1 MKRLCGLIMGILPF
15 CSCSIEEPEM
25 NKELYEEKETVLIRF
40 SAEVS
45 AETRSSI
52 SPEETSIRDLN
63 IYAFR
68 NGVLEDQLFAS
79 SAEMLIMNLPS
90 GSEYDIYAVANLGK
104 YEVNCSEEDFIRD
117 FEYSIQRISDIDGYM
132 PMTCVANNIHVG
144 TSNETVLLK
153 MERMAARLT
162 LSVDKDALLEGLQVQ
177 SVRLCQSAARVFPF
191 RWQGSGGSRVQAVSE
206 TIDGDYATASDLQ
219 LLNNGGEMVLYTLE
233 NCQGVLLPDNTDP
246 FKKVPMMIEGK
257 ESLCTYIDVK
267 CSFMGQGLFEGDV
280 SYRIYVG
287 LDACTSFD
295 IPGNSC
301 IDISLMLTGNG
312 LKEISW
318 KVDADVS
325 VRDGHVKGYVSEGMH
340 GLDDLYVG
348 EILEYKV
355 EFSDELMMYL
365 GGDLGGCS
373 LALHENDDVE
383 DGIIFSNV
391 SWNDNVMTA
400 DMMCRKPCGGELYI
414 YSPEG
419 ECIGCLADDVTVNV
433 PGITYS
439 EFSQWIDD
447 EVVEGLAYL
456 PECEINGTSEIFYL
470 YLVDKDGYNLNGIRS
485 YGFDLTLFSFRDMGA
500 MAAGVSVD
508 DIKTYYG
515 AITPGVRGSAAASV
529 SVSCRNYGTDHDVN
543 VILADIYNA
552 GKPVL
557 LNVMETYTGVSAKA
571 KVGLGIPQVV
581 LRLVDNGW
589 AGYFKCQ
596 LSMEVDNPSN
606 LPLEVSVWQ
615 LVATDTKYESVNRE
629 YVEGNLLLDNVEY
642 ITGKFYN
649 GLPPF
654 YGSSSSFVSERNDN
668 GDQALNKQNLMIY
681 PLEGISSDDII
692 MAVNYDLR
700 GANQMVHM
708 VDITICGQEIDGS
721 DLVLHDDVSD
731 GSAEYNYL
739 YYSDESR
746 NYRGATLFSKGR
758 KIASSQTWTYD
769 YPNVSAWTLD
779 KLGERYFSAK
789 PVHVSMIY
797 APDYGKTATMTY
809 VGCGAQYGLTLSFL
823 YSGIV
828 NGYVR
833 TYPKGTWFAAQD
845 NYCSVDFTHQASG
858 IPLRAT
864 SSFIWADAGELKAAM
879 DGIYARS
886 YKDSPRPLGSDSYM
900 HKAHPTDM
908 DLEMN
913 ILVEGDKGKE
923 LYPFYVDWDS
933 DYLEYWHEQD
943 ATKYKCNLSSECQCF
958 SFVMV
963 RPK

>member
-1 MKRLCGLIMGILPF
+1 MKRLCGLIMGLLPF
-15 CSCSIEEPEM
+15 CSCSIEEPEI
-25 NKELYEEKETVLIRF
+25 NKELHEGNETVLIRF
-40 SAEVS
+40 SADVS

-79 SAEMLIMNLPS
+79 STEMLIMNLPS
-90 GSEYDIYAVANLGK
+90 GSEYDIYAVANLGR
-104 YEVNCSEEDFIRD
+104 YEVSCHEEDFIRD
-117 FEYSIQRISDIDGYM
+117 FEYSIQRISDIDGYI
-132 PMTCVANNIHVG
+132 PMACSVNNVHVG
-144 TSNETVLLK
+144 SSNRTVLLK

-177 SVRLCQSAARVFPF
+177 SVRLCQCAARVFPF
-191 RWQGSGGSRVQAVSE
+191 KWNGNGGSRVQTVSE
-206 TIDGDYATASDLQ
+206 TIDGDYATASDIQ

-233 NCQGVLLPDNTDP
+233 NCQGILLPDNNDP

-257 ESLCTYIDVK
+257 EDLCTYIDVK
-267 CSFMGQGLFEGDV
+267 CSFKGQGLFDGDV

-301 IDISLMLTGNG
+301 IDISLMLTGEG
-312 LKEISW
+312 LKKVSW

-325 VRDGHVKGYVSEGMH
+325 VRDGHVTGYVSEGMH

-348 EILEYKV
+348 EILKYEV
-355 EFSDELMMYL
+355 EFSDELMTYL

-373 LALHENDDVE
+373 LVLYEDDYVE
-383 DGIIFSNV
+383 DGMIFSNV

-400 DMMCRKPCGGELYI
+400 DIMCRKPCEGELYV

-419 ECIGCLADDVTVNV
+419 ECIGCLADDVTVKV
-433 PGITYS
+433 PGMIFSEYS
-439 EFSQWIDD
+439 SWKED
-447 EVVEGLAYL
+447 ESVECLTFY
-456 PECEINGTSEIFYL
+456 PICEINGSSDEFYL
-470 YLVDKDGYNLNGIRS
+470 YLVDEDGYNLNGVRS
-485 YGFDLTLFSFRDMGA
+485 YGFDKTLFTFRDEGA
-500 MAAGVSVD
+500 VVEDERVENIRTDYIAMSAAG
-508 DIKTYYG
+508 K
-515 AITPGVRGSAAASV
+515 GSAVAYVVVECQNA
-529 SVSCRNYGTDHDVN
+529 GTDHDVN
-543 VILADIYNA
+543 LLLADIFNA
-552 GKPVL
+552 GKTVNL
-557 LNVMETYTGVSAKA
+557 SVAETYLGISSRV
-571 KVGLGIPQVV
+571 KVGLDIPQIV

-596 LSMEVDNPSN
+596 LSMEVSNPSN
-606 LPLEVSVWQ
+606 LPLEISVWQ
-615 LVATDTKYESVNRE
+615 LVATDIKYESVNRE
-629 YVEGNLLLDNVEY
+629 YVEENLLIDKVEY
-642 ITGKFYN
+642 ITGTFYN
-649 GLPPF
+649 DMPPF

-668 GDQALNKQNLMIY
+668 GDQALNKQALMIY

-708 VDITICGQEIDGS
+708 VDATICGQEIAVS
-721 DLVLHDDVSD
+721 DIMLHDDVSN

-758 KIASSQTWTYD
+758 KIASSRTWIYD

-779 KLGERYFSAK
+779 MLNERYFSSK

-797 APDYGKTATMTY
+797 VPDDGKVAAMTY
-809 VGCGAQYGLTLSFL
+809 VGNGAQYGLTLSFL
-823 YSGIV
+823 YYGIV

-833 TYPKGTWFAAQD
+833 TYPKGTWLASQD
-845 NYCSVDFTHQASG
+845 NYCSVDFTHKASG
-858 IPLRAT
+858 VPLRAT
-864 SSFIWADAGELKAAM
+864 ASFIWADAGELKAAM
-879 DGIYARS
+879 DGIYACS

-900 HKAHPTDM
+900 HRAHPTDM